1 MKTFNRF
8 MAALML
14 TAILA
19 PVGYYAYLYN
29 AAHADDAWMA
39 TYCGPHGN
47 GYGSSTCEDFNAQ
60 R

>member
-1 MKTFNRF
+1 

-19 PVGYYAYLYN
+19 PIGYYAYLYN

-39 TYCGPHGN
+39 TYCGSHGN
-47 GYGSSTCEDFNAQ
+47 GYGSSTCEAFNAQ